1 MSAYQEARARRDRAV
16 DAHLAA
22 LAAKAEADA
31 RFAETGAEL
40 AEATRVVQRFAI
52 DPEYRLPQH
61 LTGAST

>member
-1 MSAYQEARARRDRAV
+1 MSDYQLARQRRDQAA

-22 LAAKAEADA
+22 LSVKAGADA

-40 AEATRVVQRFAI
+40 ADATRVLQRFDI

-61 LTGAST
+61 LTGVPA